1 MIATMRDW
9 RVLALSVAGI
19 FFIMM
24 GLVIL
29 ALPSDQEG
37 AILWQLSP
45 EHAVRWMDVAGVFL
59 AGLGVMLTWVGAL
72 LWQRQMQA

>member
-1 MIATMRDW
+1 MATTMRDW

-19 FFIMM
+19 FFIML

-37 AILWQLSP
+37 DILWQLDP
-45 EHAVRWMDVAGVFL
+45 EHAVRWMDMAGAFL
-59 AGLGVMLTWVGAL
+59 TGLGVMLTWVGGL
-72 LWQRQMQA
+72 LWQRQMRA